1 MTDEQNHMT
10 EFGEE
15 QQIPTRKRRTVHEG
29 MVATMRVVRLGEMG
43 AFLDAETGNT
53 SDDVLLHTQ
62 QQTAPVAVGDEVE
75 VFLYRDPKRRL
86 TASMRVPK
94 MKEGQIARMKVVNV
108 SKDGAFLDVGAERG
122 IFMPFAEMRGRPRI
136 GERVWAKLYTDKSGR
151 LAVTMEVEDEMR
163 RASKPAE
170 GVKVGDSVTGEIYNY
185 TDKGAFLFS
194 RERYIVFID
203 NREMKT
209 RPRVGETVTAR
220 VTFLREDGRLNASLR
235 EIKEKALVTDSD
247 AILALMRERHGR
259 MPYSDETSPE
269 IIRDKFG
276 VSKAAF
282 KRALGRLLKEG
293 KIEQRDGWTF
303 MLGNGEANIE
313 DSQKK

>member
-1 MTDEQNHMT
+1 MNGPEGKEPETAPET
-10 EFGEE
+10 
-15 QQIPTRKRRTVHEG
+15 PVRKRRSVHEG
-29 MVATMRVVRLGEMG
+29 MVAVMRVARLGEMG

-53 SDDVLLHTQ
+53 SDDVLLHSQ

-122 IFMPFAEMRGRPRI
+122 IFMPFAGMRGRPRI

-185 TDKGAFLFS
+185 TDSGAFLFS

-203 NREMKT
+203 NKEMKV

-220 VTFLREDGRLNASLR
+220 VTFVREDGRLNASLR
-235 EIKEKALVTDSD
+235 EIKEKAMVSD
-247 AILALMRERHGR
+247 GEEILALLRERKGK
-259 MPYSDETSPE
+259 MPYSDATSPE

-293 KIEQRDGWTF
+293 KIEQRDGWTY
-303 MLGNGEANIE
+303 LRAGVCEENAKE
-313 DSQKK
+313 S